1 MCFKIQVDP
10 LMMRDSFGGQSFH
23 TLRASVFGIVQLLIC
38 YILASNHKREAL
50 PQRFI
55 VNKFTTE
62 LQLCPKFRTYCSKVA
77 KIKQC
82 FLFLLLLKYLILSL
96 FSVSHLLSL
105 SLSLSML
112 FYCIYIYYFNVQYM
126 KIKVEMCV
134 L

>member
-23 TLRASVFGIVQLLIC
+23 TLRASVFGIVKLLIC

-62 LQLCPKFRTYCSKVA
+62 LQQCPKFRTYCSKVA

-82 FLFLLLLKYLILSL
+82 FLFLILLKYLILSL
-96 FSVSHLLSL
+96 FSASHLLSL
-105 SLSLSML
+105 SLSLCY
-112 FYCIYIYYFNVQYM
+112 FIVQIYYFNVLYM
-126 KIKVEMCV
+126 KIKVEMLCI